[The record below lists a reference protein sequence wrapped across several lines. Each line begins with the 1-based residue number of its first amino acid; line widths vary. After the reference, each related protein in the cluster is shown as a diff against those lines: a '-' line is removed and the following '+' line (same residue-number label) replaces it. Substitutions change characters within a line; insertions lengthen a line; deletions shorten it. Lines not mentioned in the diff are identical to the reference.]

1 MRQQGGGH
9 LHKGHAAHVAS
20 SSKTSDVSDHTAA
33 QGKQHG
39 FAVAGLTQQH
49 VKNQLQTFPGFVGLA
64 IGQCAYMHFGVMRLQ
79 GGLQLRQIQRRHG
92 VVGDD
97 QGRRRF
103 GQVSPSI
110 RVGHESR
117 RDADVI
123 TAVTQTNV
131 HQASLGVVGNEA
143 HAVGVSMGSRPASSS
158 WLMIMVTMVG
168 MRGRLVSMTKW
179 AAAW

>member
-1 MRQQGGGH
+1 
-9 LHKGHAAHVAS
+9 
-20 SSKTSDVSDHTAA
+20 
-33 QGKQHG
+33 
-39 FAVAGLTQQH
+39 
-49 VKNQLQTFPGFVGLA
+49 
-64 IGQCAYMHFGVMRLQ
+64 MHFGVMRLQ

-110 RVGHESR
+110 RVGHEFR

-143 HAVGVSMGSRPASSS
+143 HAVGVSMGSKPASSS